1 MKYMHDSWR
10 PPSTFLKSV
19 LGLSSEFAPQ
29 TYALFLQGIELKTKL
44 SDLKILVM
52 AGPGPIVSGLCLS
65 SLHGHGFN
73 NFFIFNVLKTTN

>member
-1 MKYMHDSWR
+1 MKYMHDSW
-10 PPSTFLKSV
+10 LHHQ
-19 LGLSSEFAPQ
+19 LSSSQYSASRLSFAPQ